1 MKLSW
6 SQGTAEGDYLL
17 FSESMHDNNEKLTSA
32 LPKEQ
37 PTDAEP
43 GWEKLESGRK
53 PWKRDRALR

>member
-53 PWKRDRALR
+53 P